1 MATNTNNWT
10 VGETVRLPRA
20 ERLLKKGFSASYETF
35 IDSRY
40 ICIREATDRQQ
51 GVLVKVLDKTHTE
64 ETEVVGGQLYTIDE
78 TDQLFDSYK
87 YLCYQFPSAADVK
100 EVLSILR
107 GNESLLAKFEAEHM
121 HINPAST
128 FWVCE
133 TASKMVFLKKKQ
145 YVSGTDNSLHISGKD
160 DIHYRIS
167 VVHFDRNGELFW

>member
-1 MATNTNNWT
+1 MATNTNKWK

-100 EVLSILR
+100 EVLSIIR
-107 GNESLLAKFEAEHM
+107 GDE
-121 HINPAST
+121 P
-128 FWVCE
+128 
-133 TASKMVFLKKKQ
+133 
-145 YVSGTDNSLHISGKD
+145 SGKVRGRAHAHKSRLHVLGMRD
-160 DIHYRIS
+160 GKY
-167 VVHFDRNGELFW
+167 NGFPEEKAIRQRH